1 MTATSL
7 AYYWGD
13 DVFGLERAASTLGAR
28 VAADVGG
35 PLDSWRT
42 SGAEATPNQIG
53 ERIATGTLFGGGTL
67 VLVTDPHPLI
77 RSADGRAALAA
88 ILPSLAPGNA
98 LVFIDPM
105 DRFARQLDTARAAF
119 AESIRAAGG
128 EVKPFAA
135 PNSGAMPVWIADRA
149 RELGLKLGPG
159 ASVELGRRIGALVR
173 ESDIDRRYQGQLAV
187 SELEKLALLH
197 PDGSEATV
205 ADVVALVPEAV
216 PGSTWGFLDA
226 LGERRTKHAA
236 EFLGRLLETTPQ
248 PLLLAQMYGRI
259 RQLLEVTDRLES
271 GEAASTLPRSMGL
284 KPYPA
289 DKMAGMA
296 HHWSV
301 PELVAALD
309 GLFELDALVKGSD
322 GTSMSDQSR
331 KLAFTLWLAEH
342 VARS

>member
-1 MTATSL
+1 MTAANL

-13 DVFGLERAASTLGAR
+13 DVFGLERAAAALRAG

-42 SGAEATPNQIG
+42 SGAEATPSQIG

-67 VLVTDPHPLI
+67 VLVSDPHPLI

-105 DRFARQLDTARAAF
+105 DRFVRQLDTARAAF
-119 AESIRAAGG
+119 AESIRTAGG
-128 EVKPFAA
+128 DVKPFAA

-226 LGERRTKHAA
+226 LGERRTKQAA

-259 RQLLEVTDRLES
+259 RQLLEVTDRLDA

-296 HHWSV
+296 HHWRV

-322 GTSMSDQSR
+322 GTSMSDQGR

>member
-1 MTATSL
+1 MSAPNL
-7 AYYWGD
+7 GYYWGD
-13 DVFGLERAASTLGAR
+13 DAFGLERAAAALGAR

-35 PLDSWRT
+35 PLDSWRI
-42 SGAEATPNQIG
+42 SGLEATPALIG
-53 ERIATGTLFGGGTL
+53 ERVATGTLFGGGTL

-88 ILPSLAPGNA
+88 ILPTLAPGNA
-98 LVFIDPM
+98 LVFVDPM
-105 DRFARQLDTARAAF
+105 DRSPRQLDSARAAF
-119 AESIRAAGG
+119 ADSIKAAGG
-128 EVKPFAA
+128 ETRPFAA
-135 PNSGAMPVWIADRA
+135 PNSGAMPGWIAERG
-149 RELGLKLGPG
+149 RELGLTLGPG
-159 ASVELGRRIGALVR
+159 AALELARRVGALVR

-187 SELEKLALLH
+187 NELEKLALLRA
-197 PDGSEATV
+197 DGAEATV

-226 LGERRTKHAA
+226 LGERRTKQAA

-259 RQLLEVTDRLES
+259 RQLLEVTDRLDA

-296 HHWSV
+296 HHWTV
-301 PELVAALD
+301 PELIAALD
-309 GLFELDALVKGSD
+309 GLFELDTLVKGSD
-322 GTSMSDQSR
+322 GTSMSDQGR

-342 VARS
+342 VARG